1 MKRRDRLA
9 VSALAL
15 MLAIVGAAMF
25 VPTSAPF
32 PSPTP
37 AAPTAAPAVTY
48 REGVVGHPVSINPL
62 TASTQVDRDLV
73 ALLFRGLVRAGPNG
87 TLLPDLA
94 RSWAVSSDG
103 LTYTFTMRSN
113 ARWEDGQPVTAAD
126 VVFTVNLAQDPDY
139 DGPLGGSWDGI
150 TATAVSTDVVRFTL
164 PTPLGGFLRQTSLPI
179 LPQHLLAQTDVTDLA
194 TSDFSGQPIGD
205 GPYRIAEMDD
215 THVLLTRVADV
226 PAASDG
232 APSGATGG
240 ASNGPPAPATAAS
253 ATASAAALATA
264 TAEGTTA
271 AATPAPEGNVD
282 SIELVFF
289 DSEAAAVASF
299 KAGDIDAIGDLTPTL
314 TEAAATRTG
323 SRVARYQSASMYSV
337 VLNQRPAA
345 HPEFGKLSVRQGL
358 LAAIDRVSILK
369 SALGGLGTVADV
381 PLPSWSPYYQE
392 ASVSVAG
399 YNLAGAQA
407 DLVAAGWARAG
418 SGWTL
423 PGASSPYAL
432 KLMSPNETT
441 NPVAYD
447 IAVQVVAAW
456 KSLGIDVS
464 VQTFDAA
471 DYTQNLTAGTFDA
484 AVVDYQLGLDP
495 DVSPLLLS
503 SQAAP
508 AGSNLSAVADTSLD
522 QLLTA
527 ARTTSDPATR
537 QTAISAVEKYVSTN
551 VLMLPLCFA
560 DYEFV
565 LSDRVQGVSTTEIA
579 DPSDRYW
586 DVLDWRLASDG

>member
-25 VPTSAPF
+25 VPTSAPS

-103 LTYTFTMRSN
+103 LTYTFTMRSD

-179 LPQHLLAQTDVTDLA
+179 LPQHLLAQTAVTDLA

-232 APSGATGG
+232 APSGPTGG
-240 ASNGPPAPATAAS
+240 ASSGPPAAATPTSAFAS
-253 ATASAAALATA
+253 ATV
-264 TAEGTTA
+264 EGTTA

-289 DSEAAAVASF
+289 DTEAAAAASF

-314 TEAAATRTG
+314 TKSAATRTG

-345 HPEFGKLSVRQGL
+345 HPEFGKLSVRHGL
-358 LAAIDRVSILK
+358 LAAIDRASILK

-381 PLPSWSPYYQE
+381 PLP
-392 ASVSVAG
+392 AG
-399 YNLAGAQA
+399 
-407 DLVAAGWARAG
+407 R
-418 SGWTL
+418 
-423 PGASSPYAL
+423 
-432 KLMSPNETT
+432 
-441 NPVAYD
+441 
-447 IAVQVVAAW
+447 
-456 KSLGIDVS
+456 
-464 VQTFDAA
+464 
-471 DYTQNLTAGTFDA
+471 
-484 AVVDYQLGLDP
+484 
-495 DVSPLLLS
+495 
-503 SQAAP
+503 
-508 AGSNLSAVADTSLD
+508 
-522 QLLTA
+522 
-527 ARTTSDPATR
+527 RTTSRRRSRSRVTASPIPRRISSRPAGPAPDRAGRCQAPVAHTR
-537 QTAISAVEKYVSTN
+537 SNS
-551 VLMLPLCFA
+551 
-560 DYEFV
+560 
-565 LSDRVQGVSTTEIA
+565 
-579 DPSDRYW
+579 
-586 DVLDWRLASDG
+586 

>member
-25 VPTSAPF
+25 VPTSAPS

-48 REGVVGHPVSINPL
+48 REGVVGHPGSINPL

-94 RSWAVSSDG
+94 RSWAVSADS
-103 LTYTFTMRSN
+103 LTYTFTMRSD

-164 PTPLGGFLRQTSLPI
+164 PTPLGGFLRQTLLPI
-179 LPQHLLAQTDVTDLA
+179 LPQHLLAQTAVTDLA

-215 THVLLTRVADV
+215 THVLLTRVADA

-232 APSGATGG
+232 ASSGATGG
-240 ASNGPPAPATAAS
+240 ASSGPPAAATTAAAS
-253 ATASAAALATA
+253 APASATA
-264 TAEGTTA
+264 TAEGPTV

-289 DSEAAAVASF
+289 DTEAAAVASF
-299 KAGDIDAIGDLTPTL
+299 KTGDIDAIGDLTPLL

-345 HPEFGKLSVRQGL
+345 HPEFGKLSARQGL
-358 LAAIDRVSILK
+358 LAAIDRASILK

-381 PLPSWSPYYQE
+381 PLPSWSPYYEQ
-392 ASVSVAG
+392 AAVSVTG
-399 YNLAGAQA
+399 YSLTDAQA

-423 PGASSPYAL
+423 PGARSPYAL
-432 KLMSPNETT
+432 ELMSPNETT

-456 KSLGIDVS
+456 KALGIDVS
-464 VQTFDAA
+464 LQTFDAA

-508 AGSNLSAVADTSLD
+508 AGANLSAVADTSLD

-527 ARTTSDPATR
+527 ARTTSDPAAR

-551 VLMLPLCFA
+551 LLMLPVCFS

-565 LSDRVQGVSTTEIA
+565 LSDRVQGVSTNAIA